1 VSYSGSDGIFTD
13 NGDGTFSFA
22 PNANFDGDVS
32 LDVVVVD
39 EDGATATTNANIDV
53 LPVNDA
59 PVSGDLAYSV
69 DEDGSITLSQE
80 QLLAQAGD
88 VDSDNLEAV
97 NLTAVANATVV
108 ENQDGSFTITPD
120 ANFNGDIDLSFD
132 LIDNDGAS
140 VEVGVDLTVNPIND
154 APQSTPVNIAGTE
167 DT

>member
-1 VSYSGSDGIFTD
+1 
-13 NGDGTFSFA
+13 
-22 PNANFDGDVS
+22 
-32 LDVVVVD
+32 
-39 EDGATATTNANIDV
+39 DGATATTNANIDG

-88 VDSDNLEAV
+88 VDSANLEAV
-97 NLTAVANATVV
+97 NLPAAANATVV

-120 ANFNGDIDLSFD
+120 ANFNGDIDLSFG

-140 VEVGVDLTVNPIND
+140 
-154 APQSTPVNIAGTE
+154 
-167 DT
+167 